1 MQPVALAAAAS
12 STFGDTT
19 TAALLASLA
28 GAVPDA
34 PVTLRGTVD
43 NTAAGSVLEVKAAT
57 ALGQVNL
64 NGGSV
69 RGGTLRLASGALR
82 FNAGGAY
89 GLVGTLDG
97 VGVQGGLAVGG
108 GADPFPGYGAVL
120 GLRGGVTFAGQ
131 SGAGRGSI
139 TVTGAASE
147 VRALDAETLDHVDLR
162 FIAPARLAGQ
172 VLTAAPGT
180 VLALGSDASLDVGSL
195 LTVGGGGA
203 FRSAGAVAVLSGG
216 TLAIAPGTTL
226 ARAGGSLAVAA
237 GGTLSLGWTGTAPLD
252 GLAGAAIDGTL
263 ALSGPLTSTAYA
275 AALGSVA
282 GAGGVSFNGT
292 LDNTGAVVSPGAT
305 VAGRLTL
312 SGVLRGGAVTAGT
325 LTLGPATVLDGVAL
339 RGPVT
344 LAGVPSLSIDSPP
357 PQAFF
362 RGGLSLPGASG
373 AGPGALT
380 LSRLSLQ
387 ASDTERLDNAAVR
400 LADATLSA
408 ADGVRLTL
416 GAGLAL
422 IVSGNSA
429 LLNAT
434 NAGSVTV
441 EGGSTLTVDGSF
453 ASSGALFLNLG
464 SRLSLTATTTAGL
477 AALAGGAIGPGTVGL
492 APNAVWDNTGASLVL
507 LAGSRLDGIAAL
519 NPTLK
524 GGTVTAAG
532 GSLGFTG
539 TVVLDGVA
547 WRGAF
552 APTARASYQF
562 RGATAVQGLGGGV
575 QGLGGGRALIDLA
588 ASGSSLDL
596 SGALDNTDL
605 RMSGGALSA
614 ASGPVLLGAGTTLV
628 VAGGFSTVSPTRG
641 TASGLNNA
649 GALTQTGD
657 ADYGALTNSGT
668 LAVSH
673 GAARAGTLANTGL
686 ITLDAATLAVGMPAA
701 LGGTI
706 AFLDPTARL
715 AFAGAAGIS
724 ATISATLRDFQN
736 GDSIDL
742 QGLSYGPGL
751 SISLQGNAV
760 QVSQGGAVAARFGLG
775 NGTYAAGQ
783 FSLAADGAGGTLLR
797 TTHRLS
803 APVSAGP
810 GRDFDPAYY
819 LSHNPDVAAAGVD
832 PLRHYLDH
840 GWKEG
845 RDPNAYFST
854 TWYLNQNP
862 DVAAAGA
869 NPLQHYEDHG
879 WREGRDPG
887 PGFSTGAYLLAN
899 PDVRAAGIDPLQHFL
914 LNGRAEG
921 RAAAPA
927 APHPVGPQ
935 DPLVDRAWYLAQ
947 HPDVAASGE
956 DASANYHRV
965 GWTLGFNPDPF
976 FDTTYY
982 LKTNPDVA
990 AAGLDPLAQFEAGGW
1005 RQGREPSLAFSNRQ
1019 YLAAN
1024 PDVAAAGMDPLAYYL
1039 AYGRPEGRPAF
1050 INAPQTTG
1058 TPDPLV
1064 DRAYYFA
1071 QFATLVPAGADATA
1085 SYSQTG
1091 WRQGLNPD
1099 AFFDTNYYL
1108 SHNPDVAAAGT
1119 DPLRHYEDYG
1129 WKEGRD
1135 PSAAFSTNKY
1145 LAAYP
1150 DVRASGADPLLSFL
1164 ATGQAQGRTAS
1175 GA

>member
-1 MQPVALAAAAS
+1 MQPVGPATALATAAS
-12 STFGDTT
+12 STFGDITM
-19 TAALLASLA
+19 AALLASLA
-28 GAVPDA
+28 GAPPDS

-43 NTAAGSVLEVKAAT
+43 NTAPGSVLEVKAAT
-57 ALGQVNL
+57 ALGRVNL
-64 NGGSV
+64 NGGAV
-69 RGGTLRLASGALR
+69 RGGTLRLTGGALR
-82 FNAGGAY
+82 FNTDGAY
-89 GLVGTLDG
+89 GLVGILDG
-97 VGVQGGLAVGG
+97 VGVQGGLAVGNG
-108 GADPFPGYGAVL
+108 VDPFPGYGAVL
-120 GLRGGVTFAGQ
+120 GLRGGVTFAGL
-131 SGAGRGSI
+131 SGTGRGSV

-147 VRALDAETLDHVDLR
+147 VRALDAETLGHVDLR
-162 FIAPARLAGQ
+162 FVAPANRLAGQ
-172 VLTAAPGT
+172 LLTTAPGT
-180 VLALGSDASLDVGSL
+180 MLAFGPDASLDVGSL
-195 LTVGGGGA
+195 LTLGGGGT
-203 FRSAGAVAVLSGG
+203 FRSAGTVAVRSGG

-226 ARAGGSLAVAA
+226 ARAGGSLSVVA
-237 GGTLSLGWTGTAPLD
+237 GGTLSLSWTGAAPLD

-263 ALSGPLTSTAYA
+263 ALSGPLTGTAYA
-275 AALGSVA
+275 AALGGVT

-292 LDNTGAVVSPGAT
+292 LDNTGATLSPSAT

-312 SGVLRGGAVTAGT
+312 AGVLRGGTVTSGT

-344 LAGVPSLSIDSPP
+344 LAGTPSPSIDTPP
-357 PQAFF
+357 PQASI
-362 RGGLSLPGASG
+362 RGGLPLLGASG

-387 ASDTERLDNAAVR
+387 ASDTETLDNAAMR
-400 LADATLSA
+400 LSDATLSA

-429 LLNAT
+429 LGNAT

-441 EGGSTLTVDGSF
+441 EGNSTLTVDGGF
-453 ASSGALFLNLG
+453 ANSGALVLNAG
-464 SRLSLTATTTAGL
+464 SRLNLTGTTTAGL
-477 AALAGGAIGPGTVGL
+477 AALIGSASGPGTVGL
-492 APNAVWDNTGASLVL
+492 APNATWDNTGASLVL
-507 LAGSRLDGIAAL
+507 LANSRLNNIAAL

-552 APTARASYQF
+552 APTTRASYQF
-562 RGATAVQGLGGGV
+562 KGATTVAGLGGA
-575 QGLGGGRALIDLA
+575 RALIDLSG
-588 ASGSSLDL
+588 SGSSLDL

-605 RMSGGALSA
+605 RMAGGALSA
-614 ASGPVLLGAGTTLV
+614 ASGPVLLGAGTTLAI
-628 VAGGFSTVSPTRG
+628 AGGFSTVSPMRG
-641 TASGLNNA
+641 AASGLSNA
-649 GALTQTGD
+649 GTVTQTGD
-657 ADYGALTNSGT
+657 ADYAALTNTGT
-668 LAVSH
+668 IAVSH
-673 GAARAGTLANTGL
+673 GAARASTLANSGT
-686 ITLDAATLAVGMPAA
+686 IALDAATLTVGTPAA
-701 LGGTI
+701 LGGTV

-715 AFAGAAGIS
+715 AFVSGGAVG
-724 ATISATLRDFQN
+724 ATLRDFQN

-742 QGLSYGPGL
+742 QGLSYSSSL
-751 SISLQGNAV
+751 SISLQGSVV
-760 QVSQGGAVAARFGLG
+760 QVSQNGVVAGSFRLLG
-775 NGTYAAGQ
+775 GTYAADQ
-783 FSLAADGAGGTLLR
+783 FSLTADGAGGTLLR

-803 APVSAGP
+803 APVFAGP

-819 LSHNPDVAAAGVD
+819 LSHNPDVAATGVD
-832 PLRHYLDH
+832 PLQHYLAY

-845 RDPNAYFST
+845 RNPNAYFST
-854 TWYLNQNP
+854 SWYLNQNP
-862 DVAAAGA
+862 DVAASGA
-869 NPLQHYEDHG
+869 NPLQHYEDYG

-921 RAAAPA
+921 RSAAPA

-956 DASANYHRV
+956 DASAHYHRV
-965 GWTLGFNPDPF
+965 GWTLGFNPDPL

-982 LKTNPDVA
+982 LKTNPDA

-1005 RQGREPSLAFSNRQ
+1005 RQGREPSLAFSDRQ
-1019 YLAAN
+1019 YLLAN
-1024 PDVAAAGMDPLAYYL
+1024 PDVAAAGLDPLAHYL
-1039 AYGRPEGRPAF
+1039 AYGQGEGRPAF
-1050 INAPQTTG
+1050 VNAPQAAAA
-1058 TPDPLV
+1058 PDPLI
-1064 DRAYYFA
+1064 DPAFYFA
-1071 QFATLVPAGADATA
+1071 QVATIVPASADATA
-1085 SYSQTG
+1085 SYDQAG

-1099 AFFDTNYYL
+1099 AFFDTGYYL
-1108 SHNPDVAAAGT
+1108 SHNPDVRAAGIN
-1119 DPLRHYEDYG
+1119 PLRHYEDYG

-1135 PSAAFSTNKY
+1135 PSAAFSTGKY

-1150 DVRASGADPLLSFL
+1150 DVRASGADPLASFL
-1164 ATGQAQGRTAS
+1164 ATGQALGRTAF